1 MKLYFFLLIT
11 LCVFYSSEIPA
22 QQKPTTGAVDVIKME
37 ELKRDLY
44 AMADD
49 RFKGRESGTLDE
61 LKVSVWLAEQV
72 RLAGLE
78 PAGDDG
84 TFFQFFS
91 LQRTRLSSLNSSVT
105 AGDRSYLIFK
115 DALPMISAAASV
127 AAPTVYIADFA
138 AIASLDLKD
147 KIAVVPVSSQGINQN
162 VSIPGRRYFRSVY
175 QKYAPALINKGV
187 AAIILI
193 GDEEAEK
200 NWNAIAPVLQR
211 GNYRVDVPSAQQAVL
226 SSAVPALWLH
236 TSEHD
241 FFKTTPTVTIKLV
254 IESFEYPSVNIV
266 GKIPGTDAKLKKEYV
281 LFSAHH
287 DHDGIRSAVNNDSI
301 YNGADDNASGSV
313 ALLGIARAFRKK
325 PARRSALFVWHGA
338 EERSMLGSRW
348 FANFPSVPKADI
360 AAVLNADMIGQNHP
374 DSMALLGSQSPHKN
388 SSDLVA
394 AALEANDAGPQF
406 KLDVKW
412 DKTDHPEGF
421 YFRSDHMPYARVG
434 IPAIFYTSLL
444 HPIYH
449 TPADEAKT
457 INYPKLLKVTQWMY
471 LTGWAIGNTTE
482 RPKVDEGFKLER

>member
-22 QQKPTTGAVDVIKME
+22 QQKPNTGAVDVIKME

-61 LKVSVWLAEQV
+61 LKVSVWLAEQA

-84 TFFQFFS
+84 TFFQFFP

-193 GDEEAEK
+193 GDEEA
-200 NWNAIAPVLQR
+200 
-211 GNYRVDVPSAQQAVL
+211 
-226 SSAVPALWLH
+226 
-236 TSEHD
+236 
-241 FFKTTPTVTIKLV
+241 
-254 IESFEYPSVNIV
+254 
-266 GKIPGTDAKLKKEYV
+266 
-281 LFSAHH
+281 
-287 DHDGIRSAVNNDSI
+287 
-301 YNGADDNASGSV
+301 
-313 ALLGIARAFRKK
+313 
-325 PARRSALFVWHGA
+325 
-338 EERSMLGSRW
+338 
-348 FANFPSVPKADI
+348 
-360 AAVLNADMIGQNHP
+360 
-374 DSMALLGSQSPHKN
+374 
-388 SSDLVA
+388 
-394 AALEANDAGPQF
+394 
-406 KLDVKW
+406 
-412 DKTDHPEGF
+412 
-421 YFRSDHMPYARVG
+421 
-434 IPAIFYTSLL
+434 
-444 HPIYH
+444 
-449 TPADEAKT
+449 
-457 INYPKLLKVTQWMY
+457 
-471 LTGWAIGNTTE
+471 
-482 RPKVDEGFKLER
+482 